1 MSWACHA
8 DPVHKYVPFS
18 LNQANGI
25 RPHTPPSG
33 RVARQASA
41 TLVSYTRLTPLT
53 QIPLLTSWE
62 NSQVVPLVI
71 LLLFLGGAA
80 FVGYQIYLSVNKIE
94 QQARDKMAKKNV
106 VFTKDGMRVG
116 VKHVEQEK
124 YVDATQGWVMKAW
137 NMSVPSATK
146 RK

>member
-1 MSWACHA
+1 MACIRIHRQPEEPLSPRFYTVSLPTA
-8 DPVHKYVPFS
+8 VLVHS
-18 LNQANGI
+18 TSSSDHSANA
-25 RPHTPPSG
+25 
-33 RVARQASA
+33 V
-41 TLVSYTRLTPLT
+41 LF
-53 QIPLLTSWE
+53 WN
-62 NSQVVPLVI
+62 NSQIVPLVI

-80 FVGYQIYLSVNKIE
+80 FVGYQIFLSVSKIE

-124 YVDATQGWVMKAW
+124 YVDATQSWVMKAW
-137 NMSVPSATK
+137 NMSAPSATK